1 MYNEMKTGLP
11 HDSEFEHQSL
21 MYAFNK
27 ETPIIDNKVKRDL
40 SLGFIENLTFVFIK
54 NMFG

>member
-1 MYNEMKTGLP
+1 VYNEMKTGLP